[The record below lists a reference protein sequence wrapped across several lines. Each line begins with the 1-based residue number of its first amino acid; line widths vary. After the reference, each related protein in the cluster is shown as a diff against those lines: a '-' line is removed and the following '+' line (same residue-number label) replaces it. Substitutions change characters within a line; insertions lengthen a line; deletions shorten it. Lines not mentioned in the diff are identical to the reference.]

1 MDCQKCQELL
11 SDYLDGELA
20 SQDFSQVN
28 MHLSACAD
36 CLAVH
41 DDLNTIVGACQ
52 EQREQFYSVP
62 NERALWLRISN
73 VIESEEQAQRAA
85 AASAVT
91 TKEQR
96 SGFSALLNR
105 RWEFSLPQMVSTV
118 AAIIIA
124 VALGTVV
131 GLQFTSRSNG
141 DFRGQKSGLV
151 INNVAVPAQENNSV
165 KDGRFD
171 AQNVSIE
178 YWNQRVQ
185 ERKPRW
191 NPQMRDAFDRNMDVI
206 DMTVK
211 DAMNGLQ
218 QNPHDDVS
226 EQMLNE
232 ALKDKMELLKEF
244 SEY

>member
-20 SQDFSQVN
+20 SQDYSQVN
-28 MHLSACAD
+28 MHLSECAD

-41 DDLNTIVGACQ
+41 DDLNTIVGACE

-73 VIESEEQAQRAA
+73 VIESEEQAQKA
-85 AASAVT
+85 AASSAVT
-91 TKEQR
+91 AKAQR
-96 SGFSALLNR
+96 SGFSGLLNR

-124 VALGTVV
+124 VALGTAV
-131 GLQFTSRSNG
+131 GLRFTSRSNG
-141 DFRGQKSGLV
+141 DFTAQKSGPV
-151 INNVAVPAQENNSV
+151 ITNVAAPTKGNNAGH
-165 KDGRFD
+165 DERFD
-171 AQNVSIE
+171 AQTVSIE

-206 DMTVK
+206 DLTVK

-226 EQMLNE
+226 EQMLSE